1 MECMPLSKFWPP
13 RLSSTV
19 QFLRL
24 RRSLSG
30 TNFMTAIIDQN
41 QAAAPSGF
49 WVLLTSSLVSSL
61 IMLDSNIVAVSL
73 PAMGRSL
80 DASFTEI
87 QWVISAYVLTY
98 ASLLLASGNYAD
110 LYGRKKAMIIG
121 LLVFAVASVG
131 CGLATTSTLLNVAR
145 GLQGVGGAFLLTASL
160 AIIGNAFKGAERT
173 RAFAFWGASLGI
185 ALAIGPIVGG
195 VITSTIGWRWV
206 FLVNI
211 PACAILIGAT
221 FKFIDES
228 RDPSAKNLDFG
239 GIVTFSGG
247 LALLV
252 WGLIDGNDAGW
263 SSPTILIRLAAA
275 TVLFAVFV
283 VVELRTPQPMVDFSL
298 FKKDTFLGAV
308 LAMIGYGASAQ
319 VMIFF
324 LPLYLQNAYEFE
336 PLIAGV
342 AMIPFAIPMV
352 AAPRMTERLASLS
365 SGRALLTTG
374 LAIAMVGD
382 ILFAIFAHLHLH
394 YDIFVLSML
403 VAGCGAGL
411 LNGQTVKVISG
422 AVPENRAGMASGLA
436 STTRF
441 IGILVSVAALGAIL
455 SDVANR
461 HFVAGAART
470 GLAMDAVREEAAH
483 VTSGDLAGLLAAAP
497 AGARE
502 ALRSAALTAYGAG
515 FASAAIVAAGIAF
528 IACLLAYGLISS
540 KETAPVPQP
549 LHAKMLCKVID
560 CRDPL

>member
-1 MECMPLSKFWPP
+1 
-13 RLSSTV
+13 
-19 QFLRL
+19 
-24 RRSLSG
+24 
-30 TNFMTAIIDQN
+30 MTAIADQN

-49 WVLLTSSLVSSL
+49 RILLTSSLVSSL

-80 DASFTEI
+80 GASFTDI

-110 LYGRKKAMIIG
+110 LYGRKKAMVIG

-145 GLQGVGGAFLLTASL
+145 GVQGIGGALLLTASL
-160 AIIGNAFKGAERT
+160 AIIGNAFRGAERT

-195 VITSTIGWRWV
+195 IITATIGWRWV

-211 PACAILIGAT
+211 PACAILIAAT
-221 FKFIDES
+221 FRFIDES

-275 TVLFAVFV
+275 AVLFAVFV
-283 VVELRTPQPMVDFSL
+283 VVELRTPQPMVDFNL

-324 LPLYLQNAYEFE
+324 LPLYLQNAYGFD

-342 AMIPFAIPMV
+342 AMIPFAVPMV
-352 AAPRMTERLASLS
+352 AAPRVTAKLAAIYSGRGLLAS
-365 SGRALLTTG
+365 G
-374 LAIAMVGD
+374 LAIAMAGN
-382 ILFAIFAHLHLH
+382 ILFAVFAYLHLP
-394 YDIFVLSML
+394 YYVFVLSML

-441 IGILVSVAALGAIL
+441 IGILISVAVLGAIL

-461 HFVAGAART
+461 HFVTVATRLGLDPTAAE
-470 GLAMDAVREEAAH
+470 VAAKK
-483 VTSGDLAGLLAAAP
+483 VTSGDLDGMLASAP
-497 AGARE
+497 E
-502 ALRSAALTAYGAG
+502 SLRAVLRTTGLTAYSSG
-515 FASAAIVAAGIAF
+515 FSEASILAAVIA
-528 IACLLAYGLISS
+528 LLACALTLRYVRF
-540 KETAPVPQP
+540 EDTAPVRRAPGAP
-549 LHAKMLCKVID
+549 IPCKTLD
-560 CRDPL
+560 CKDPL

>member
-1 MECMPLSKFWPP
+1 
-13 RLSSTV
+13 
-19 QFLRL
+19 
-24 RRSLSG
+24 
-30 TNFMTAIIDQN
+30 MTAITAQN
-41 QAAAPSGF
+41 QATTPSGF
-49 WVLLTSSLVSSL
+49 WILLTASLISSL

-73 PAMGRSL
+73 PSIGRSL
-80 DASFTEI
+80 GATFTEI

-110 LYGRKKAMIIG
+110 LYGRKRAMIIG

-131 CGLATTSTLLNVAR
+131 CGLATTSALLNVAR
-145 GLQGVGGAFLLTASL
+145 GVQGVGGALLLTASL

-185 ALAIGPIVGG
+185 ALAVGPIVGG

-221 FKFIDES
+221 YKFIDES
-228 RDPSAKNLDFG
+228 RDPSAKKLDFG

-263 SSPTILIRLAAA
+263 SSPAILIRLAAA
-275 TVLFAVFV
+275 AVLFAVFV
-283 VVELRTPQPMVDFSL
+283 VVELRSPQPMVDFNL

-324 LPLYLQNAYEFE
+324 LPLYLQNAYDFDS
-336 PLIAGV
+336 LIAGV
-342 AMIPFAIPMV
+342 AMIPFAVPMV
-352 AAPRMTERLASLS
+352 AAPRVTAKLAAIY
-365 SGRALLTTG
+365 SGRALLTAG
-374 LAIAMVGD
+374 LAIAMVGN
-382 ILFAIFAHLHLH
+382 ILFAIFAYLHLP
-394 YDIFVLSML
+394 YYVFLLSML

-441 IGILVSVAALGAIL
+441 IGILVSVAVLGAIL
-455 SDVANR
+455 SDVATR
-461 HFVAGAART
+461 QFVTIATRLGLESAA
-470 GLAMDAVREEAAH
+470 AEAAAKR
-483 VTSGDLAGLLAAAP
+483 VTSGDLDGVLAGAPENLRAALRTTGLTAYSSGFSEASLLAAVI
-497 AGARE
+497 
-502 ALRSAALTAYGAG
+502 ALLACALTYRYVR
-515 FASAAIVAAGIAF
+515 F
-528 IACLLAYGLISS
+528 
-540 KETAPVPQP
+540 EDTAPVRRVPGAP
-549 LHAKMLCKVID
+549 IPCKTLD
-560 CRDPL
+560 CKDPL

>member
-1 MECMPLSKFWPP
+1 
-13 RLSSTV
+13 
-19 QFLRL
+19 
-24 RRSLSG
+24 
-30 TNFMTAIIDQN
+30 MTATADQN

-49 WVLLTSSLVSSL
+49 WILLTSSLVSSL

-80 DASFTEI
+80 GASFTDI

-110 LYGRKKAMIIG
+110 LYGRKKAMVIG

-145 GLQGVGGAFLLTASL
+145 GLQGIGGAFLLTASL

-275 TVLFAVFV
+275 AVLFAVFV
-283 VVELRTPQPMVDFSL
+283 VVELRTPQPMVDFNL

-324 LPLYLQNAYEFE
+324 LPLYLQNAYDFD

-352 AAPRMTERLASLS
+352 AAPRVTARLAAIY
-365 SGRALLTTG
+365 SGRALLTAG
-374 LAIAMVGD
+374 LAIAMVGN
-382 ILFAIFAHLHLH
+382 ILFAIFAFLHLA
-394 YDIFVLSML
+394 YYVFVASML

-441 IGILVSVAALGAIL
+441 IGILVSVAVLGAIL

-461 HFVAGAART
+461 HFVTVATRLGLDQTAA
-470 GLAMDAVREEAAH
+470 EAAAKK
-483 VTSGDLAGLLAAAP
+483 VTSGDLDGMLASAP
-497 AGARE
+497 ESLRA
-502 ALRSAALTAYGAG
+502 ALRTTGLTAYSSG
-515 FASAAIVAAGIAF
+515 FSEASILAAVIA
-528 IACLLAYGLISS
+528 LLACALTFRYVRF
-540 KETAPVPQP
+540 EDTAPVRRAPGAP
-549 LHAKMLCKVID
+549 IPCKTLD
-560 CRDPL
+560 CKDPL